1 MDKTRIEQDS
11 VEVTLADSSVVFQVT
26 TTIIEPGILP
36 DTGLFVF
43 SIIDPAEPKSDEF
56 VRVAQPH
63 DINFMLRDRDN
74 AIAAGNEEYLYVK
87 VVLQYPSLEV
97 AIQAKAAIKSRIDSA
112 ISRWYQYQTEF
123 VGVVETLHPGV
134 DPEYEQALRDTY
146 VAARDARV
154 LAETAV
160 EDADD
165 AVIAAQVLLD
175 HAQEIS
181 DIRKDETGFCTVAN
195 GTLWPQLQTGLGTFN
210 TGAGALF
217 TASKTF
223 WTAAKAFDDIADI
236 FYTASNTFWND
247 LILCYNFFPNTVA
260 PPDPLGPQA
269 LYAFA
274 APNNHDWDNFYAT
287 LQGYDGN
294 PTTFNTALTTY
305 GTAVSTY
312 GPHATPGTSL
322 AAFQTVL
329 DAYTTT
335 STLITSMDMALST
348 FCATVIAAYSAALV
362 QVTQKEESVAT
373 AVNTKN
379 EAEAELA
386 SAQETEDAALAAVQ
400 EVCPDFETTSV

>member
-223 WTAAKAFDDIADI
+223 WTAAKAFDTVSSSY
-236 FYTASNTFWND
+236 FTSSWTFWD
-247 LILCYNFFPNTVA
+247 TIGACYNYFPGA
-260 PPDPLGPQA
+260 IPPPDPLGPGT
-269 LYAFA
+269 LYD
-274 APNNHDWDNFYAT
+274 APPMNPNWADFYAA
-287 LQGYDGN
+287 LQAFDGS
-294 PTTFNTALTTY
+294 PGTFNTARVVF

>member
-11 VEVTLADSSVVFQVT
+11 VEVTLADSSIVFQVT

-43 SIIDPAEPKSDEF
+43 NIIDPAEPKSDEF

-74 AIAAGNEEYLYVK
+74 AIVAGDEEYLYIK

-165 AVIAAQVLLD
+165 AVDAAQVLLD

-181 DIRKDETGFCTVAN
+181 EIRKDETEFCTTVN
-195 GTLWPQLQTGLGTFN
+195 GTLWPQLQAGLGSFN

-223 WTAAKAFDDIADI
+223 WTAAKEFDTVANTY
-236 FYTASNTFWND
+236 YTDSWTFWD
-247 LILCYNFFPNTVA
+247 TIAICYNYFPNIIP

-269 LYAFA
+269 LYDAG
-274 APNNHDWDNFYAT
+274 PINHDWDNFYAT
-287 LQGYDGN
+287 MQAFDGS
-294 PTTFNTALTTY
+294 PGAFNTARAIF

-312 GPHATPGTSL
+312 GPHTTPGTSL

-329 DAYTTT
+329 DAYTST
-335 STLITSMDMALST
+335 STLITTMDIELST
-348 FCATVIAAYSAALV
+348 FCATVTAAYSAALV

-373 AVNTKN
+373 AVNAKN

-386 SAQETEDAALAAVQ
+386 SAQETEDTALAAVQ